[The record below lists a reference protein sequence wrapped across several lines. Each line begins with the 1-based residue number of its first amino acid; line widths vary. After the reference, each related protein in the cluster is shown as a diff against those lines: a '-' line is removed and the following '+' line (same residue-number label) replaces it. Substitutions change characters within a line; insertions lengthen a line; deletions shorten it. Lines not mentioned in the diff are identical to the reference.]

1 MELAALVP
9 PMKLA
14 HKLTALLV
22 LGNCGVLSGYG
33 LLARAREMDRFER
46 TMEQDTFRAG
56 TTLLSTVEGVWR
68 TRGQAEA
75 LALIEH
81 ADARQPEMTFRW
93 LPWDELAQTALT
105 PEQQRQLRER
115 ERAFERSAGELHMY
129 VPFEPPL
136 GAGGVLEV
144 THRLANDDAYVRS
157 STQLLASA
165 TLLSVAVSG
174 AIAFLVGAALVGRP
188 MSKLVEQVERV
199 GAGQPSA
206 ALGLRR
212 ADEIG
217 TLARALDRM
226 AADLSATD
234 ERARAEAAERRATLR
249 QLRHAERL
257 ATVGRLAAGIAH
269 ELGTP
274 LNVVLARANLL
285 AKPTANVANAVK
297 HAEIIRE
304 QTQRMTRIIRQLL
317 DFARRG
323 EAEKAPTEIG
333 GLAATVLETLRP
345 LASKRRVS
353 LELTATTEAW
363 TLADPG
369 QLQQVLTNLVM
380 NAIQASP
387 DGGRVEV
394 ALRSAVQAPPPEH
407 DHPPGSRWRVEVR
420 DQGPGI
426 PQELRERIFEPFFT
440 TKEVGEGTGLGL
452 TVTHGIVTD
461 HDGWI
466 EVDDEGAGTTFRVVL
481 PALES
486 PQEASP

>member
-1 MELAALVP
+1 
-9 PMKLA
+9 MKLA
-14 HKLTALLV
+14 HKLTAWLV
-22 LGNCGVLSGYG
+22 LGNCVVLSGYG
-33 LLARAREMDRFER
+33 LLARAREVDRFER

-68 TRGQAEA
+68 ARGEAEA
-75 LALIEH
+75 LTLIEH
-81 ADARQPEMTFRW
+81 ADARQPDMTFRW
-93 LPWDELAQTALT
+93 LPWSELASTALT
-105 PEQQRQLRER
+105 PNQRQRLREH

-129 VPFEPPL
+129 VPFEPPV
-136 GAGGVLEV
+136 GSGGVLEV

-157 STQLLASA
+157 STHLLLSA
-165 TLLSVAVSG
+165 TLVSVAVSG
-174 AIAFLVGAALVGRP
+174 GIAFLVGAALVGRP
-188 MSKLVEQVERV
+188 MGTLVEQVERV

-206 ALGLRR
+206 ALELGR

-217 TLARALDRM
+217 ALARALDRM
-226 AADLSATD
+226 AADLRATD

-285 AKPTANVANAVK
+285 AKPTVNAASAEK
-297 HAEIIRE
+297 HATIIRE

-323 EAEKAPTEIG
+323 EAEKSPTEIG

-345 LASKRRVS
+345 LASRRRVS
-353 LELTATTEAW
+353 LELAATREAW

-394 ALRSAVQAPPPEH
+394 ALHAAVQAPPPEH
-407 DHPPGSRWRVEVR
+407 DHPPGSRWRIDVR

-426 PQELRERIFEPFFT
+426 PEELRERIFEPFFT

-466 EVDDEGAGTTFRVVL
+466 EVDDEGPGTTFRVFL
-481 PALES
+481 PALDP